1 MTVDKAFAPQ
11 TWRLLVLDDE
21 RDVGQTIV
29 TMARSAGV
37 EAKAVT
43 EAEDFFSQ
51 LDAYRPTHV
60 AIDLMMPSLDG
71 IGVIRQ
77 LADTHADVSV
87 IIISGASARVLEA
100 AKRSATEHGLSVAGI
115 LTKPFSRQALV
126 ATLEMQAASIAPE
139 SHPRDRQSG
148 GALEARLVAA
158 LAEDR
163 IGIALQPKVALESGE
178 LIGFEALAR
187 WQNDGIAVS
196 PDQFVVVAEKAGMID
211 ALTRTVL
218 GKAVRWLARQEHSG
232 SLTVA
237 VNVSARS
244 LKGDALLQ
252 MIDATCRDHHL
263 SPERLIVEL
272 TESEAVGDQTDAL
285 DTITQLRLRRIALA
299 IDDFGV
305 GYSSLVQLARLP
317 FSELKIDR
325 RFVSDLTVSHESHA
339 IVAAIIGMAR
349 GLELRTVA
357 EAVEDLET
365 YNLLKSMGCYSAQ
378 GYFIGR
384 PMSPEDAAKWIVG

>member
-1 MTVDKAFAPQ
+1 MGSARDLAEKPDADRRRAGRGAQAGHDRTRHKHQQADKDHRKTQQRQTRRYCHSPEHRHTASAGKAPPSHLPSGPQSMTVDKAFAPQ

-115 LTKPFSRQALV
+115 LTKPCSRQALV

-299 IDDFGV
+299 IEDF
-305 GYSSLVQLARLP
+305 
-317 FSELKIDR
+317 
-325 RFVSDLTVSHESHA
+325 
-339 IVAAIIGMAR
+339 
-349 GLELRTVA
+349 
-357 EAVEDLET
+357 
-365 YNLLKSMGCYSAQ
+365 
-378 GYFIGR
+378 
-384 PMSPEDAAKWIVG
+384 